1 MAKAPA
7 FQFYVRDWLSDPLLR
22 QATPLSRGIWIDVLC
37 FMWEADQ
44 RGKLETTPLKL
55 SRMASASIDEVNHF
69 LNELV
74 DLEFG
79 DILTENTP
87 PFPITTQFCNEYVTI
102 INRRMY
108 ADHKGKEN
116 TRLRVKKHRRK
127 KVCNDDVT
135 PEKQKCNADVTPL
148 SSSSSSSSSSKIKR
162 SPSGDYLKN
171 ENDPLVK
178 SIAASCISILQI
190 PIPINSKPFNP
201 YQFVNW
207 ALKPE
212 DKNGNKKKLYAVGT
226 VDYALKGLIGV
237 SVISNIKDMWGYAN
251 KILISSDARF
261 RELEHIRDHEKR
273 TRETIEFLDNFP
285 ELQQLLRETF

>member
-69 LNELV
+69 LNEMV

-79 DILTENTP
+79 DFITENKLS
-87 PFPITTQFCNEYVTI
+87 FPITTQFCNEYVTI

-108 ADHKGKEN
+108 SDYKGKEN

-127 KVCNDDVT
+127 KTSNDDET
-135 PEKQKCNADVTPL
+135 EKKQKCNGDVTVT

-162 SPSGDYLKN
+162 SPKNGDFFQQKAGPYFESIESSCLK
-171 ENDPLVK
+171 
-178 SIAASCISILQI
+178 ILNL
-190 PIPINSKPFNP
+190 PIKNSNKPFNP
-201 YQFVNW
+201 CQFINRKINKDNCHPG
-207 ALKPE
+207 AIDECLKQ
-212 DKNGNKKKLYAVGT
+212 
-226 VDYALKGLIGV
+226 LINYWKTIE
-237 SVISNIKDMWGYAN
+237 SPWSYAN
-251 KILISSDARF
+251 NILKTSDGNWW
-261 RELEHIRDHEKR
+261 EKENIRDHEKLKQDFNDFIADSLIKDLVQDIG
-273 TRETIEFLDNFP
+273 EAVK
-285 ELQQLLRETF
+285 